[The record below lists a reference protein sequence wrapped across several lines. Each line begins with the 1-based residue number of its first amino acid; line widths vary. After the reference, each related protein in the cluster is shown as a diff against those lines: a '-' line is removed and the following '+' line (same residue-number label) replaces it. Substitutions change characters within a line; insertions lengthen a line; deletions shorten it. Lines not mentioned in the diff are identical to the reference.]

1 MKNIYFSNIIYRKL
15 RYLHSLYKVF
25 IQYYFNI
32 NIYKI
37 YIVNIP
43 THLHIPKT
51 LTTFVTSKITIM
63 NSRLKQFI
71 AAENITQAQLA
82 DNLNV
87 VRASVSHILA
97 GRNKPGY
104 DFICGLMSHYP
115 NLNIEWLMFGKGKM
129 YKTQEQQTI
138 FDTGV
143 HETEDKDEICLLTEQ
158 TPAVQPVAQPE
169 PGVTLND
176 IKTLVNT
183 MQKPVNQRKLVKITA
198 FFDDGTF
205 QELTT
210 M

>member
-37 YIVNIP
+37 YIINIP
-43 THLHIPKT
+43 THLHTSKI
-51 LTTFVTSKITIM
+51 LTTFVTSKVTIM

-143 HETEDKDEICLLTEQ
+143 HETEDKDEISLLTEQ

-210 M
+210 I

>member
-1 MKNIYFSNIIYRKL
+1 
-15 RYLHSLYKVF
+15 
-25 IQYYFNI
+25 
-32 NIYKI
+32 
-37 YIVNIP
+37 
-43 THLHIPKT
+43 
-51 LTTFVTSKITIM
+51 M
-63 NSRLKQFI
+63 NTRLKQFI

-129 YKTQEQQTI
+129 YKNQEQQTI
-138 FDTGV
+138 FESNV
-143 HETEDKDEICLLTEQ
+143 PNMEPNDEISLFEDMAEPEITIAE
-158 TPAVQPVAQPE
+158 QPVSRPTAPQVQ

-176 IKTLVNT
+176 IKTLVST
-183 MQKPVNQRKLVKITA
+183 IQRPVTQRKLVKITA

-205 QELTT
+205 QELNSL
-210 M
+210 

>member
-1 MKNIYFSNIIYRKL
+1 
-15 RYLHSLYKVF
+15 
-25 IQYYFNI
+25 
-32 NIYKI
+32 
-37 YIVNIP
+37 
-43 THLHIPKT
+43 
-51 LTTFVTSKITIM
+51 M
-63 NSRLKQFI
+63 NTRLKQFI

-138 FDTGV
+138 FDTNLQ
-143 HETEDKDEICLLTEQ
+143 ENEEKDEISLLTDF
-158 TPAVQPVAQPE
+158 AQPE
-169 PGVTLND
+169 FTAPEQAPAAQPVQQQPGVTLND

-183 MQKPVNQRKLVKITA
+183 IQKPVNQRKLVKITA

-205 QELTT
+205 QELTAL
-210 M
+210 

>member
-1 MKNIYFSNIIYRKL
+1 
-15 RYLHSLYKVF
+15 
-25 IQYYFNI
+25 
-32 NIYKI
+32 
-37 YIVNIP
+37 
-43 THLHIPKT
+43 
-51 LTTFVTSKITIM
+51 M
-63 NSRLKQFI
+63 NTRLKQFI

-138 FDTGV
+138 FDTNLQ
-143 HETEDKDEICLLTEQ
+143 ENEEKDEISLLTDF
-158 TPAVQPVAQPE
+158 AQPE
-169 PGVTLND
+169 FTAPEQAPAAQPVPQQQPGVTLND

-183 MQKPVNQRKLVKITA
+183 IQKPVNQRKLVKITA

-205 QELTT
+205 QELTAL
-210 M
+210 